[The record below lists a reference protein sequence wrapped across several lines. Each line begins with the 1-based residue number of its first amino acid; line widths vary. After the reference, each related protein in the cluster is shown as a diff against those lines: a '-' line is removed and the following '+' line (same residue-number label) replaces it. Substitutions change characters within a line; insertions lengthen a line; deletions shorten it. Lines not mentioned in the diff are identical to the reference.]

1 MSIQQNSKFLIFAT
15 AMLGFSTIFILRSH
29 LSAAEDK
36 NSSKQMVEDFSGE
49 TVGAEPASFVPAVG
63 NWLIGIDGNNKV
75 LVVDGRK
82 WSEGQ
87 AAAGLADKARAIYG
101 ERYAEFLDNVKAY
114 AYFPFAVFKDL
125 QDFKE
130 GEISLRFKPIAGRID
145 QAAGILFNLKPN
157 GDYLIVRANAL
168 ENNLVLFQYV
178 RGKRSPV
185 KWIRN
190 TPTATQKWHD
200 LKLEVSGT
208 SVKGYLDGKLYLEHT
223 LDSPVAGRVG
233 VWSKADSFVYFD
245 DFQVRPK
252 G

>member
-1 MSIQQNSKFLIFAT
+1 MSTRQSSKFIFAT
-15 AMLGFSTIFILRSH
+15 AILCLSAVFIIHTQLK
-29 LSAAEDK
+29 AAEDK
-36 NSSKQMVEDFSGE
+36 TKSKEMADDFSSE

-63 NWLIGIDGNNKV
+63 NWLIGNDGNNKV

-178 RGKRSPV
+178 RGKRSSV

-200 LKLEVSGT
+200 LKVEVSGT
-208 SVKGYLDGKLYLEHT
+208 SVRGYLDGKLYLDHT
-223 LDSPVAGRVG
+223 LPSPVSGRVG

>member
-1 MSIQQNSKFLIFAT
+1 
-15 AMLGFSTIFILRSH
+15 
-29 LSAAEDK
+29 
-36 NSSKQMVEDFSGE
+36 MVRRPSRRG
-49 TVGAEPASFVPAVG
+49 
-63 NWLIGIDGNNKV
+63 IG
-75 LVVDGRK
+75 
-82 WSEGQ
+82 GQ
-87 AAAGLADKARAIYG
+87 GAGLYG
-101 ERYAEFLDNVKAY
+101 ARYAEFLDNVKAY

-130 GEISLRFKPIAGRID
+130 GEITLRFKPIAGRID

-200 LKLEVSGT
+200 LKLEVSGN
-208 SVKGYLDGKLYLEHT
+208 
-223 LDSPVAGRVG
+223 R
-233 VWSKADSFVYFD
+233 
-245 DFQVRPK
+245 
-252 G
+252 